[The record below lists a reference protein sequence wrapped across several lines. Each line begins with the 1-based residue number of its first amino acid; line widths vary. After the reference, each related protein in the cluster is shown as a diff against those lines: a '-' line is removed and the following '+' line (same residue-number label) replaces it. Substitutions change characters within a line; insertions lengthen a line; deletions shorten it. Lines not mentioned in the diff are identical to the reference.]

1 MAELSPS
8 AMVLNAKCQRDAGRM
23 FTKFTMLCL
32 GFDSPNDN
40 VSRLVY
46 VGQFKKKFHT
56 LTIYCYYILFIV
68 AQRQFGSSPVP
79 PCPQLDKWKRMDG
92 TLHFIL
98 CLLARFHL
106 AFSQP
111 SRWGFFAPS

>member
-46 VGQFKKKFHT
+46 VGQFKNN
-56 LTIYCYYILFIV
+56 
-68 AQRQFGSSPVP
+68 
-79 PCPQLDKWKRMDG
+79 
-92 TLHFIL
+92 FIL
-98 CLLARFHL
+98 
-106 AFSQP
+106 
-111 SRWGFFAPS
+111 